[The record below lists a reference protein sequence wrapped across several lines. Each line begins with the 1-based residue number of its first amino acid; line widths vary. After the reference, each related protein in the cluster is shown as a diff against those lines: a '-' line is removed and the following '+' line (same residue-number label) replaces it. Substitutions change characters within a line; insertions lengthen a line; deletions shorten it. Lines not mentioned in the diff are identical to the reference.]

1 MKETPSQLPI
11 QSYVMNF
18 PHTFSTDNPNNVW
31 MEEMSNKELSINK
44 PKAYKQFMDLYNFMA
59 GQSLR
64 IKIIFYY
71 LIIHHLQGKVKNL

>member
-18 PHTFSTDNPNNVW
+18 PFTFSTEDPNNIW
-31 MEEMSNKELSINK
+31 MKEMSGDELSINR

-59 GQSLR
+59 GQSLVHLYHQR
-64 IKIIFYY
+64 VIF
-71 LIIHHLQGKVKNL
+71 KT